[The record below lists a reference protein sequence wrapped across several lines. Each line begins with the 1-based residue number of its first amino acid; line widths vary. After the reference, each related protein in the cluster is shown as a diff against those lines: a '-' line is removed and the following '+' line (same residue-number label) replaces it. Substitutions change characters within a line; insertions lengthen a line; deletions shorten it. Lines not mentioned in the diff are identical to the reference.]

1 MTDPGAC
8 YLEFRGVS
16 KSFPGVRA
24 LEDVTFGVREG
35 SVHALVGENGAG
47 KSTLLKVLSG
57 VYRPDA
63 GALLLAGQ
71 PQTFRG
77 AAEALHAGVAVIY
90 QELHLVPPL
99 SVAENLYL
107 GHLPSRLGW
116 VRGRRLQEDARARLA
131 ALGEAIDPR
140 ATVRSLSIGQRQ
152 MIEIA
157 KALARDAKVIA
168 FDEPTSSLSRREAD
182 RLFDV
187 IRRLRD
193 DGRVILYVSHRL
205 EEVFG
210 VCDAATVLRDGRHVR
225 TFPTLEGVDR
235 DTLVRAMVGRA
246 ISDVFHHEPCPP
258 GAVALEVEGLMG
270 PGLARPASFTLREGE
285 VVGCFGLV
293 GAGRTE
299 LVRLIYGA
307 ARATTGTVT
316 VGGRPVRIRGPRDA
330 IRAGLVAC
338 PEDRKKEGIIPIR
351 SVLENL
357 NLSRRRHL
365 STLGFIINER
375 RERASARRQVEQL
388 SIKTPSLAQ
397 HIMNLSGGNQ
407 QKVVLARW
415 LGGQVKVLLLDEPT
429 RGIDVGA
436 KSEIYAIIHDLAR
449 RGVAVLVISSELPEV
464 LGISDRLLVMREGV
478 IAASLERGEA
488 TAEKVLSLALPVA
501 PEPKREASA

>member
-24 LEDVTFGVREG
+24 LDDVTFGVPEG

-57 VYRPDA
+57 VYRPEAGTLLVGGRPQAFHCAADA
-63 GALLLAGQ
+63 IRA
-71 PQTFRG
+71 R
-77 AAEALHAGVAVIY
+77 VAVIY
-90 QELHLVPPL
+90 QELHLVPQL

-116 VRGRRLQEDARARLA
+116 VRGRRLHEDARARLA
-131 ALGEAIDPR
+131 AIGEEISPR
-140 ATVRSLSIGQRQ
+140 AKVGALSIGQRQ
-152 MIEIA
+152 MVEIA
-157 KALARDAKVIA
+157 KALTRDAKVIA
-168 FDEPTSSLSRREAD
+168 FDEPTSSLSSREVD

-205 EEVFG
+205 EEIFG
-210 VCDAATVLRDGRHVR
+210 VCDAATVLRDGRHIQ
-225 TFPTLEGVDR
+225 TFAPLEGLSR
-235 DTLVRAMVGRA
+235 DTLVRAMVGRS
-246 ISDVFHHEPCPP
+246 ISDVFHHEPRPR
-258 GAVALEVEGLMG
+258 GAVALEVDGLTG
-270 PGLARPASFTLREGE
+270 RGLARPASFAVREGE
-285 VVGCFGLV
+285 IVGLFGLV

-299 LVRLIYGA
+299 LVKLLYGA
-307 ARATTGTVT
+307 ERPTAGTVK
-316 VGGRPVRIRGPRDA
+316 VLGRPVRIRRPADA

-351 SVLENL
+351 SVMENL
-357 NLSRRRHL
+357 NLGRRRHF
-365 STLGFIINER
+365 STLGFLINES

-388 SIKTPSLAQ
+388 AIKTPSLAQ
-397 HIMNLSGGNQ
+397 RIMNLSGGNQ

-436 KSEIYAIIHDLAR
+436 KSEIYAIIYDLAR
-449 RGVAVLVISSELPEV
+449 RGVAVLVVSSELPEV
-464 LGISDRLLVMREGV
+464 LGIADRILVMREGV
-478 IAASLERGEA
+478 IAGSLDRAEA
-488 TAEKVLSLALPVA
+488 TAEKVLSLALPA
-501 PEPKREASA
+501 SSEPRFEASA